1 MPHRSFQP
9 GPLTA
14 IAAASIVAAS
24 LSAIPSIAA
33 AQVEAPAPAASAPSA
48 ALPAVTVRS
57 QTDRSRTEGSG
68 AYTTGQIS
76 TGTRLDLSPR
86 ETPQSV
92 SVITRQQMDD
102 LGIQSI
108 EDIASSVTGLS
119 LSRGATERGS
129 VYSRGF
135 SINYYTQDGLPM
147 SSSADTLGFA
157 TLAMYDRVEV
167 LRGAAGM
174 MTGVGN
180 PSGTLN
186 LARKRPTRERQVEV
200 EGSIGRWDN
209 YRAQV
214 DAGGPLNE
222 AGTLRGRTVAAY
234 QDSDTFLPNYGHE
247 RGLVYGT
254 LEADLTPDTT
264 VSVAFHKNSEKNP
277 GSSWYGLGTQAD
289 GSFYP
294 GRELTTAPA
303 WTYWNKSNTR
313 VFGEVEQRLPQ
324 GWKLR
329 LAAQALNDKLD
340 SVVNGFDRAS
350 RGSYGLNLI
359 SANIFQYDRD
369 QRAVDLSVTG
379 PFELLGR
386 RHEVVAGLTYRTLE
400 QDDLGWRAATPPGYS
415 FGFDPVN
422 WNPADAPR
430 PDISQFYYG
439 QNTRTKQGSA
449 YTTARFVVTPELAA
463 LAGVRWD
470 SFKYEAVNVV
480 TSATTS
486 AYQVE
491 ELTPYLGLVYDIA
504 PQWSVYGSWTS
515 VFNPQ
520 TAKTP
525 QEAVLDPVTGDNLEA
540 GIKGELMDGKL
551 NVSAALFQIKQ
562 QNLAV
567 SLPVA
572 ECGPGQTS
580 CSEAAGEVEAK
591 GVELE
596 ASGAPLPGWRL
607 SAGYTF
613 TTAKYTKGNNAG
625 ARFAPDR
632 PLNLLR
638 VTTMHNLPGPV
649 TGLRLGA
656 AVRAQ
661 SGVTR
666 VGNVGSGAAAI
677 PYRIH
682 QGGYTTAD
690 LLGGWQ
696 VSRNLDLR
704 AAITN
709 VFDRYYY
716 QSIGTPTGSNSLGE
730 PRSFQV
736 TARYTFQ

>member
-1 MPHRSFQP
+1 MHHRSFQP

-14 IAAASIVAAS
+14 VATACVIAT
-24 LSAIPSIAA
+24 LSSIPSIAA
-33 AQVEAPAPAASAPSA
+33 AQVEAPASAASTPSA
-48 ALPAVTVRS
+48 ALPAVTIRA
-57 QTDRSRTEGSG
+57 QTDRTRTEGTG
-68 AYTTGQIS
+68 AYNTGAVS

-92 SVITRQQMDD
+92 TVVTRQQMDD

-129 VYSRGF
+129 VFSRGF
-135 SINYYTQDGLPM
+135 SISYYTQDGLPM

-186 LARKRPTRERQVEV
+186 LARKRPTRDTRVAV

-214 DAGGPLNE
+214 DAGGPLND
-222 AGTLRGRTVAAY
+222 AGTLRGRVVAAY
-234 QDSDTFLPNYGHE
+234 QDSDTFISNYGHQ

-277 GSSWYGLGTQAD
+277 GSSWYGLGTQAN
-289 GSFYP
+289 GAFYP
-294 GRELTTAPA
+294 GRDLTTAPD
-303 WTYWNKSNTR
+303 WTYWNKENTR
-313 VFGEVEQRLPQ
+313 VFAEVEQRLPK
-324 GWKLR
+324 GWKVR
-329 LAAQALNDKLD
+329 LAAQALNDQLD

-350 RGSYGLNLI
+350 PGSYNLNLI
-359 SANIFQYDRD
+359 SANVFQYDRD
-369 QRAVDLSVTG
+369 QRAVDLSATG

-386 RHEVVAGLTYRTLE
+386 RHEVVAGMTYRSLD

-415 FGFDPVN
+415 HVFDPVN

-439 QNTRTKQGSA
+439 QNTKTEQGSV
-449 YTTARFVVTPELAA
+449 YTTARLSLTPEFSVLGGA
-463 LAGVRWD
+463 RWD
-470 SFKYEAVNVV
+470 TFKYEAVNVV
-480 TSATTS
+480 TAATTAS
-486 AYQVE
+486 YQVE
-491 ELTPYLGLVYDIA
+491 ELTPYLGVVYDFA

-525 QEAVLDPVTGDNLEA
+525 QNAVLDPVTGDNLEA
-540 GIKGELMDGKL
+540 GIKGELMEGKL

-572 ECGPGQTS
+572 QCGPGQTS

-596 ASGAPLPGWRL
+596 AVGAPMPGWQL

-613 TTAKYTKGNNAG
+613 TTAKTTKGNNAG

-638 VTTMHNLPGPV
+638 LTTMHTVPGPV

-661 SGVTR
+661 SAVTR

-690 LLGGWQ
+690 LLGSWQ
-696 VSRNLDLR
+696 VTRNLDLR

-709 VFDRYYY
+709 VFDREYY

-730 PRSFQV
+730 PRSFLV